1 MKNPV
6 LRGVG
11 IGLGVTAGVVLWPF
25 ALVGVAAALVAKAF
39 EAQPEPQP
47 EPQPVLEPQ
56 VFSNQLAAVRREAM
70 AKVHAR
76 NLQHQYEARLERL
89 EKAWAASGDYPQAS
103 A

>member
-11 IGLGVTAGVVLWPF
+11 IGLGMTAGVVLWPF

-39 EAQPEPQP
+39 EAQP

>member
-11 IGLGVTAGVVLWPF
+11 IGLGMTAGVVLWPF

-39 EAQPEPQP
+39 ESQPEATPA
-47 EPQPVLEPQ
+47 LEAQSFPL
-56 VFSNQLAAVRREAM
+56 QLAAVRREAM
-70 AKVHAR
+70 AKVEAR
-76 NLQHQYEARLERL
+76 NLQHQYLARLERL

-103 A
+103 T

>member
-11 IGLGVTAGVVLWPF
+11 IGLGMTAGVVLWPF

-47 EPQPVLEPQ
+47 VLESQ